1 MPYQADNT
9 IMPSLSG
16 FPAIAFVAL
25 LILAVYLIAGY
36 PLLLAWRARTGGKP
50 VLKRA
55 DPQCV
60 SIILAVRNG
69 EKFLAAKLDS
79 ILNSDYPRDLMDI
92 IVASNGSTDS
102 TAAIAASY
110 AGRGVRLIEL
120 AQASKPDALNE
131 AVRAASAPI
140 LVFTDVRQALDPQ
153 SIARLVACFAD
164 ATVGV
169 TSGYLVV
176 RSAGIEEDNVGLY
189 WRYERWI
196 RSNLSRLDSTLG
208 ATGALYAIRRELF
221 RPVPSDTLLDD
232 MFIPLA
238 AFFRGYRLILE
249 DQARLYDDPTSIN
262 VEFRRKVRTLA
273 GNYQIMHLYPDLF
286 TARNRLRFDF
296 LSYKF
301 GRLLLP
307 WIFLGILVL
316 SFFIS
321 QPWSGAAIAVQ
332 ALFYGLAALDV
343 GVGPRSPLKRLT
355 SAPRTVV
362 TMLAASAC
370 AIVIFFVPA
379 NRLWVPTHTATAK

>member
-1 MPYQADNT
+1 MA
-9 IMPSLSG
+9 SLPG
-16 FPAIAFVAL
+16 IAFIGLV
-25 LILAVYLIAGY
+25 ILAAYLIVGY
-36 PLLLAWRARTGGKP
+36 PLLLAWRARQGGKP
-50 VLKRA
+50 VLKHA
-55 DPQCV
+55 DPQPV
-60 SIILAVRNG
+60 SIILAVRDG

-79 ILNSDYPRDLMDI
+79 ILSSDYPGDLLDI

-102 TAAIAASY
+102 TAAVATSY
-110 AGRGVRLIEL
+110 AARGVRLIEL
-120 AQASKPDALNE
+120 AREGKPDAINE
-131 AVRAASAPI
+131 AVRASSAPI

-153 SIARLVACFAD
+153 SISRLVACFAD

-169 TSGYLVV
+169 TSGYLVIG
-176 RSAGIEEDNVGLY
+176 SAGIEEDNVGLY

-196 RSNLSRLDSTLG
+196 RSNLSSLDSMLG

-221 RPVPSDTLLDD
+221 SPMPSDTLLDD
-232 MFIPLA
+232 MFVPLA
-238 AFFRGYRLILE
+238 AFFRGYRLIME
-249 DQARLYDDPTSIN
+249 DQARLYDYPTDIN

-273 GNYQIMHLYPDLF
+273 GNYQIMRYYPDLF
-286 TARNRLRFDF
+286 TARNRLRIDF

-321 QPWSGAAIAVQ
+321 QPWSGIAITVQ
-332 ALFYGLAALDV
+332 ALLYGLAALDV
-343 GVGPRSPLKRLT
+343 AVGPGSPLKRLT

-362 TMLAASAC
+362 SMLAASAC

-379 NRLWVPTHTATAK
+379 NRLWKPVHTAAAK